1 MYKTIGAF
9 NWSEN
14 RENGKRWTGNERD
27 FGWDGCL
34 VGVITLIIIVK
45 KVKLME
51 LVFVTSFMK
60 MSNNKLLDASSS
72 ELYTNKRQRIYIHL

>member
-1 MYKTIGAF
+1 MHLIEVKTERMKSGGE
-9 NWSEN
+9 S
-14 RENGKRWTGNERD
+14 KRD

-45 KVKLME
+45 KVKLIE

-60 MSNNKLLDASSS
+60 MNKKLLDASSS
-72 ELYTNKRQRIYIHL
+72 KLYTNKRQRICIPI